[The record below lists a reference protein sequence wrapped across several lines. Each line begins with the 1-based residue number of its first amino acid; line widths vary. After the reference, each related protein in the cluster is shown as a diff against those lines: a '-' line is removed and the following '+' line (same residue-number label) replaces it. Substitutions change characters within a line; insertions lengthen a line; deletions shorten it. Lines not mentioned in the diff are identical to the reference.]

1 MKKICTFLLILV
13 AVFLVGCAKT
23 PGTEVFRF
31 EVRELKLTVGDQ
43 KQLDLI
49 LGSHEGEAVV
59 FEILNNSTAVEIV
72 EEYADAVV
80 IKAVE
85 AGEASFKAMLKDANN
100 VNDVIVISVSNPKSN
115 LIQVLPEGNPTTI
128 VYMGETLQ
136 LTAVASSLTDGYTP
150 NWVFETSN
158 KRIASVDE
166 NGLVTSVGV
175 GTVYITVYDEN
186 DPEFVVKK
194 TINVSYRPTSYI
206 EIPEK
211 TVNIKSGEVYKI
223 SAVAYDAEGS
233 SENAS
238 QTFTYKSSRTNV
250 ASVNAEGQ
258 ITGIGSGSSVI
269 TIESYNAITATT
281 VTTKV
286 TVNVTYRTEI
296 ERDSITLA
304 VGDSD
309 TLTKYFWVKDLEGS
323 IVSGDEGVISFVNNS
338 PKRIKAEKVGSV
350 VLNLTAG
357 DVSKEVTINV
367 VECVSSSEVL
377 SKSTAK
383 LTWTALEETDMQ
395 HKFTLTLNDANGAL
409 DYEVS
414 SSNENIVKIEK
425 SEEGLVLTV
434 FVEGIVTIKLT
445 SGDFVKETLLTI
457 E

>member
-31 EVRELKLTVGDQ
+31 EVRELNLTVGDQ

-59 FEILNNSTAVEIV
+59 FEILNGSTAVKIV
-72 EEYADAVV
+72 EEYEDAVV

-85 AGEASFKAMLKDANN
+85 AGETSFKAMLKDSNN

-136 LTAVASSLTDGYTP
+136 LTAVASSLTEGYTP
-150 NWVFETSN
+150 DWVFETSN
-158 KRIASVDE
+158 KRIVSISE

-175 GTVYITVYDEN
+175 GTAYITVYDAK
-186 DPEFVVKK
+186 DPEFVAKK
-194 TINVSYRPTSYI
+194 IINVSYRPTSYI
-206 EIPEK
+206 EVPEK
-211 TVNIKSGEVYKI
+211 TVNIKSGEVYKVE
-223 SAVAYDAEGS
+223 AVAYDAEGS

-238 QTFTYKSSRTNV
+238 QNFTYKSSRTNV

-258 ITGIGSGSSVI
+258 VTGVGAGTSVI

-377 SKSTAK
+377 SKSSAK

-425 SEEGLVLTV
+425 TEEGLVLTV